1 VALASVKLELLTGQA
16 ERAAKKLQTRTNE
29 LSKKFQNVQDKSNK
43 AGNRIQKFGRQ
54 SQTASRG
61 VNKLGAAVKNL
72 LLGLAVIQSAR
83 FVIFKTAELE
93 SQTKSLEVLTGSL
106 ATTKKIIGELQ
117 AFGAVTPFTST
128 DLIETSKRLKAFG
141 VDTERLVKTTK
152 NLADVAGATG
162 AELNGVAT
170 AYGQIQAKGKLQT
183 EELLQLQ
190 ERGIDVATELKDMY
204 NMTGTE
210 FSDALRKGQ
219 ISAEAVEVAF
229 DRLTS
234 KGGKYF
240 EGAIAQSETLNGKW
254 STFVDNVDTLA
265 RAIGNVL
272 KPVMKDVLTM
282 AIDMLKSINAS
293 IAAMQMT
300 REKQKEIV
308 SKATGMVSTA
318 MKEQGVSPWSNKS
331 LTVEHGGETF
341 TGSASKVKSLLE
353 NKLVNE
359 EIANILKQQ
368 LETQEKINAATKG
381 ETETGTGTKP
391 VTPPLLGGDGV
402 DMDKLTSELEK
413 RVKHITAQKELYESM
428 MTTLERKN
436 ELLSAGDEFEKSK
449 LIAGHEYEDT
459 LKDIFKIEDK
469 TKQEAAIK
477 LAMQAKTNELKKIE
491 GDIAAINAKKIEEA
505 NKKEKE
511 QRKQIA
517 DMLANETT
525 NAIMGLIDGT
535 KTLGQTLA
543 GIAKQLA
550 SMFLQKALG
559 SSGLFGGLLNTKA
572 EGGYMANGIRPFAT
586 GGMATKPTLGL
597 VGEAGEDEYII
608 PASKMAQ
615 SMQRYS
621 AGARGES
628 VIPGTGQSS
637 AGGASGSSTT
647 VNYSGPILN
656 FNSEEFVPKSAI
668 GQIINSA
675 ASKGAAAGE
684 ARTMSTLRNSRGSR
698 ARVGI

>member
-1 VALASVKLELLTGQA
+1 MALASVKLELLTGQA

-43 AGNRIQKFGRQ
+43 AGDRIQKFGRQ
-54 SQTASRG
+54 SQTASKG
-61 VNKLGAAVKNL
+61 VGKLGAAVKNL

-141 VDTERLVKTTK
+141 VNTERLVKTTK

-190 ERGIDVATELKDMY
+190 ERGIDVATELKEMY

-381 ETETGTGTKP
+381 ETGTGTGETGFVP
-391 VTPPLLGGDGV
+391 PPLLGGDGV
-402 DMDKLTSELEK
+402 DMNKLTSELEK

-436 ELLSAGDEFEKSK
+436 ELLTAGDEFEKSK
-449 LIAGHEYEDT
+449 LMAGHEYEDT
-459 LKDIFKIEDK
+459 LKDILKIEDK

-535 KTLGQTLA
+535 KSLGESLA
-543 GIAKQLA
+543 GIAKQIA

-559 SSGLFGGLLNTKA
+559 SSGLFGGLLTKA
-572 EGGYMANGIRPFAT
+572 EGGYMANGIRPFAA

-637 AGGASGSSTT
+637 AGGGADAQTT

-675 ASKGAAAGE
+675 ASRGAKAGE
-684 ARTMSTLRNSRGSR
+684 ARTLSSLQNSRSR
-698 ARVGI
+698 RQGIGL